1 VDVPGF
7 LPGIEQE
14 HNGIIRHGSKLL
26 YAYCEAT
33 VPKLTVII
41 RKAYGGAYDVLGSK
55 HIRADVNL
63 AWPSAEIAV
72 MGPDAAINII
82 FRNEIAKAKDASTE
96 KRKLVKEYREKF
108 SNPYIAAGRGYV
120 DDVIEPSETREVLIK
135 YLESVKTKRETRPPR
150 KHGNIPL

>member
-1 VDVPGF
+1 
-7 LPGIEQE
+7 
-14 HNGIIRHGSKLL
+14 
-26 YAYCEAT
+26 
-33 VPKLTVII
+33 
-41 RKAYGGAYDVLGSK
+41 VLGSK

-82 FRNEIAKAKDASTE
+82 FRNEIAKAKDTVAE

-135 YLESVKTKRETRPPR
+135 YLESVKTKREARPPR